1 MVTYLQ
7 KTNKVFRRKSQNGED
22 QHDQETL
29 VFLSALSVSEAIENQ
44 SFSLAVRKICLINV
58 SLTLREDIMQAEHN
72 PLPENVNIHSLA
84 KGENS
89 NPDSLKEFLHYLIA
103 GPDTSAWH
111 SNSEKKN

>member
-1 MVTYLQ
+1 M
-7 KTNKVFRRKSQNGED
+7 
-22 QHDQETL
+22 
-29 VFLSALSVSEAIENQ
+29 SALSVAEAIENQ
-44 SFSLAVRKICLINV
+44 SFSLAVRKIRLINV
-58 SLTLREDIMQAEHN
+58 SLSLREDIMQAEHN

-89 NPDSLKEFLHYLIA
+89 EPDSLKEFLHYLIA